1 VRKVIKQRR
10 FEMKMRRSVQLGA
23 VRDATSQTT
32 AIGVIGE
39 RGDVLEGVRGENAAD
54 ARIGVILP
62 SPTFLFPAHPRR
74 RVRHSVRMQSD
85 HRRSLGFGA
94 DSELMGGAVMGKEGL
109 RGGCAAERVS
119 LSWKILKRMSFSC
132 P

>member
-1 VRKVIKQRR
+1 
-10 FEMKMRRSVQLGA
+10 
-23 VRDATSQTT
+23 
-32 AIGVIGE
+32 
-39 RGDVLEGVRGENAAD
+39 
-54 ARIGVILP
+54 
-62 SPTFLFPAHPRR
+62 
-74 RVRHSVRMQSD
+74 MQSD

-94 DSELMGGAVMGKEGL
+94 DSELMRGAVMGKEGL